1 MLQRIYKH
9 VCVFTKKQVKFCSFA
24 MAQLT
29 IEQRVL
35 IVKYYI
41 QTQSIA
47 AVRDAFRARFPNRRM
62 SHLRAQFGVMCKST
76 LAQAPAI
83 IQ

>member
-1 MLQRIYKH
+1 MDIAKNLQTRYA
-9 VCVFTKKQVKFCSFA
+9 FTKKQVKFCSFA
-24 MAQLT
+24 MAQPS

-47 AVRDAFRARFPNRRM
+47 AVRDAFRARFPNRNVP
-62 SHLRAQFGVMCKST
+62 S
-76 LAQAPAI
+76 
-83 IQ
+83 

>member
-1 MLQRIYKH
+1 
-9 VCVFTKKQVKFCSFA
+9 

-35 IVKYYI
+35 IVKYHI

-47 AVRDAFRARFPNRRM
+47 AVRAAFRTKFPNRNLLSKTKVWRN
-62 SHLRAQFGVMCKST
+62 V
-76 LAQAPAI
+76 
-83 IQ
+83 